1 MFFTQVWWFLIFF
14 KSSLWKFNPIVPVQ
28 FHWISD
34 KSSSSFVSLSSP
46 IASRRVESAVLRL
59 LPSTK
64 TSSSSSVTIAGM
76 LIFTRV
82 GDSKALVKL
91 ENEIDFHHKLCEHT
105 VSNNWKGKFLFKLMQ
120 EVKVIIGLGQPAS
133 QHLSRVISKKYQ
145 SF

>member
-1 MFFTQVWWFLIFF
+1 M
-14 KSSLWKFNPIVPVQ
+14 
-28 FHWISD
+28 
-34 KSSSSFVSLSSP
+34 SLSSP

-91 ENEIDFHHKLCEHT
+91 ENEIDFHHKLCDICQCGYREGY
-105 VSNNWKGKFLFKLMQ
+105 VFYSSRQWLDIKLFLEFVNNR
-120 EVKVIIGLGQPAS
+120 IITTLRHNFSRSELCECLLTFVVDLVAS
-133 QHLSRVISKKYQ
+133 SRKK
-145 SF
+145 SSVVEE